1 VAVDHR
7 CGLGL
12 DGDAAFAFHLEG
24 VGVLGLVFFFGRGDV
39 SQEGRKEGRE
49 GGRV

>member
-7 CGLGL
+7 CGLRL

-24 VGVLGLVFFFGRGDV
+24 VGVLGLVFFFGGGKG
-39 SQEGRKEGRE
+39 EGGKEGGWEGGRE
-49 GGRV
+49 G